1 MSRNVLI
8 CLLLLVGLAA
18 AMRAH
23 GSHDEEGH
31 DHELQAST
39 CGSVEEKEDYNQGL
53 HTAAIFIVMGVSLVG
68 SFLPVLSSVV
78 ACLRNSRS
86 VLDLLNAFGIGV
98 VVATA
103 CIHMIPAA
111 IETLN
116 DKCLN
121 LSYEGLAMVIV
132 VATVLLMQA
141 TETELVLSQTK
152 SLTTDDDKDKS
163 LEVYDPAVTPA
174 GDAHAGHHHHHHH
187 HAEEQTKAA
196 ARKKI
201 NVLIFEVGVAIHSV
215 IIGLELG
222 VATGTSFTTLLTAI
236 CFHQFFEGVAVGSSA
251 VSAFSTIRSS
261 ILTAV
266 VYSLSTPV
274 GIAIGIGIHS
284 TYSETSTT
292 SLWVRGILDAMAGG
306 ILIYTGLVE
315 LLTYQYT
322 INGDFHKK
330 ASSFRLLCY
339 TCVWMGACAMAVVG
353 KWA

>member
-1 MSRNVLI
+1 MSRKVWI
-8 CLLLLVGLAA
+8 CLLLLLGLAA

-23 GSHDEEGH
+23 GNHDEEGH
-31 DHELQAST
+31 DHELQVSL

-68 SFLPVLSSVV
+68 SFLPVLSSYI

-103 CIHMIPAA
+103 CIHMIPSA

-152 SLTTDDDKDKS
+152 NLTTDDDKDKS
-163 LEVYDPAVTPA
+163 LEAYDPAVTPA
-174 GDAHAGHHHHHHH
+174 GDLVDAHSGHHHHH
-187 HAEEQTKAA
+187 ANELSNAA
-196 ARKKI
+196 TRKKI

-222 VATGTSFTTLLTAI
+222 VATGSSFTTLLTAI

-261 ILTAV
+261 ILTAL
-266 VYSLSTPV
+266 VYSLSTPI

-330 ASSFRLLCY
+330 TSGYRLLCY